1 MKNITL
7 SHQFGYPVATLKFK
21 KATIMEAID
30 FKSLIDEEINKGHYN
45 LVIDLNECEYVD
57 SSFIG
62 VLVVTWKKLRSNGGT
77 LKLVKLGNFTQ
88 SIFHLSGVVEIF
100 EHYQSLEEAISS
112 FITHIEDYYSTN
124 KQKTDRL

>member
-1 MKNITL
+1 MKNISL
-7 SHQFGYPVATLKFK
+7 SNQFGYLVATLKFK

-30 FKSLIDEEINKGHYN
+30 FKSILDEEINKGHNN
-45 LVIDLNECEYVD
+45 LVIDINECDSVD

-88 SIFHLSGVVEIF
+88 SIFHLSGVIEIF
-100 EHYQSLEEAISS
+100 EHYQTVEEAIGS
-112 FITHIEDYYSTN
+112 FITPIEEYYSTN
-124 KQKTDRL
+124 KQKIN